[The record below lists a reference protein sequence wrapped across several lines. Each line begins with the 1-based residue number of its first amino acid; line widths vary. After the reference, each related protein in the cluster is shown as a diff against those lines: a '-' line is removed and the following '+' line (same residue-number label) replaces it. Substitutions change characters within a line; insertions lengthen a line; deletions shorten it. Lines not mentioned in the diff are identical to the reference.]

1 MAFYRYSY
9 SITLVKVFIG
19 KSKENR
25 NEDEE
30 KSETVSYNFLLK
42 AIVGIFL
49 NRLIC
54 KGICC
59 VKCQEKKK
67 TTQIPLG
74 ECVTFSKKILRWDDL
89 SSLWS
94 ENCKK
99 TSTSKPHC

>member
-1 MAFYRYSY
+1 M
-9 SITLVKVFIG
+9 KVFIG

-67 TTQIPLG
+67 KNSNPSRRVCYFFKEDTQVG
-74 ECVTFSKKILRWDDL
+74 
-89 SSLWS
+89 
-94 ENCKK
+94 
-99 TSTSKPHC
+99 